1 MTWIGLALIFLAGI
15 LAGRLSLTRRIEVLE
30 EANNLLVEDLVRRDL
45 QQAMVDEV
53 RRKLSTRRVEP

>member
-1 MTWIGLALIFLAGI
+1 MIFLAGI